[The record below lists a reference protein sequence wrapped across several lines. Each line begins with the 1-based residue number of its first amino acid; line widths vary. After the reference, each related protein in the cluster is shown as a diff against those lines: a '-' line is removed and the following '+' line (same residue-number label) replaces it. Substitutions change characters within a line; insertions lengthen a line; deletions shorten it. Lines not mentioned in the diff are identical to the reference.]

1 MHGVDAVHIVGQ
13 GLALAENPPFVRV
26 VFFVYEGT
34 PVGIDALIQEHCKQ
48 NSKPLPY
55 GVIAFTSV
63 YLGLKRL

>member
-34 PVGIDALIQEHCKQ
+34 PVGIDALIQE
-48 NSKPLPY
+48 L
-55 GVIAFTSV
+55 
-63 YLGLKRL
+63 